1 MPVSVGEVV
10 EGTVTGITNF
20 GAFIQLP
27 EGKSG
32 LVHISEISHDYVEK
46 VADYLKKDQK
56 VKVKILS
63 VSKEGKIS
71 LSIRQAKPKTNKPEE
86 IEWNKTDDKVK
97 FLSFEDKLSKFL
109 KESSE
114 KQDQLKT
121 RESSRKG
128 HGSKARKSGGA
139 EA

>member
-1 MPVSVGEVV
+1 MPVAVGEIV

-56 VKVKILS
+56 VKVKVLS

-71 LSIRQAKPKTNKPEE
+71 LSIRQAKPKTNRPAE
-86 IEWNKTDDKVK
+86 IEWNKPDDMQKYM
-97 FLSFEDKLSKFL
+97 SFEDKLSKFL
-109 KESSE
+109 KESNE
-114 KQDQLKT
+114 RMDQIKT
-121 RESSRKG
+121 RDSR
-128 HGSKARKSGGA
+128 RNSGMRGKRA
-139 EA
+139 SNMDY

>member
-1 MPVSVGEVV
+1 MPVTVGKVV

-32 LVHISEISHDYVEK
+32 LVHISEISDDYVEK

-56 VKVKILS
+56 VKVKVLS
-63 VSKEGKIS
+63 ISGDGKIS
-71 LSIRQAKPKTNKPEE
+71 LSIRQAKPKTNNPVE
-86 IEWNKTDDKVK
+86 IDWDKTDEKQK
-97 FLSFEDKLSKFL
+97 YMSFEDKLSKFL
-109 KESSE
+109 KDSNE

-121 RESSRKG
+121 REGRRGPGQKYK
-128 HGSKARKSGGA
+128 GSKSMDL
-139 EA
+139 